1 MEILSDSDCGL
12 EKAARALAEGALVA
26 FPTETVYGLG
36 GDAFRL
42 SALARIFEVKN
53 RPRFDPLIIHIADP
67 DSVSRVAN
75 VNLLSPAAR
84 RKLSLLSERLWPGP
98 LTLILPK
105 RPELPGLA
113 TAGLATAAI
122 RFPSH
127 PVAQKLIRL
136 STGAVAA
143 PSANPFGYLSPTRPE
158 HVINQLGESVDFII
172 DSGRTPVG
180 VESTVLDLS
189 ADMPRILRPGGTSR
203 EEIEAIIGPVEPL
216 SGSSEETGGSP
227 TGEAPASPGQ
237 LKSHYAPRTP
247 LVLYRWGELASL
259 PETPGEGR
267 LYFSS
272 PPRPPSQDR
281 ARVLSENGNPTEAA
295 ANLFDMLHE
304 LDSLGRKLI
313 RAEEAPGSG
322 LGEAI
327 NDRLRKAQQKFA
339 VVIAST
345 PSGVSQR
352 LPASLQSKIEA
363 IDTELTKP
371 R

>member
-1 MEILSDSDCGL
+1 MEILSDSDRDI
-12 EKAARALAEGALVA
+12 EKAARALVKGALVA

-36 GDAFRL
+36 CDAFRV
-42 SALARIFEVKN
+42 SALTKIFEVKN
-53 RPRFDPLIIHIADP
+53 RPRFDPLIIHIADQ
-67 DSVSRVAN
+67 DSVSRIAD
-75 VNLLSPAAR
+75 VNLLSPSAR

-122 RFPSH
+122 RFSSH

-158 HVINQLGESVDFII
+158 HVINQLGEKVDFII
-172 DSGRTPVG
+172 DGGRTPVG

-189 ADMPRILRPGGTSR
+189 TDTSRILRPGGTSR
-203 EEIEAIIGPVEPL
+203 GAIEAIIGPVEPL
-216 SGSSEETGGSP
+216 SGSSEETGGADNLP
-227 TGEAPASPGQ
+227 VSPGQ

-247 LVLYRWGELASL
+247 LILYRRGELASL
-259 PETPGEGR
+259 PDTPGEGR

-272 PPRPPSQDR
+272 PPHPPSKDR

-295 ANLFDMLHE
+295 ANFFDMLHE
-304 LDSLGRKLI
+304 LDSLGLKLI

-327 NDRLRKAQQKFA
+327 NDRLRKAQQKNLPQT
-339 VVIAST
+339 VG
-345 PSGVSQR
+345 PSV
-352 LPASLQSKIEA
+352 L
-363 IDTELTKP
+363 
-371 R
+371 